1 MTEEQVLMG
10 RLRDLAKRAYEKN
23 IYTYITY
30 IYSKINLNTAK
41 FNINF

>member
-23 IYTYITY
+23 IYTYIIEKMEY
-30 IYSKINLNTAK
+30 H
-41 FNINF
+41 